1 MIYSYGADVIAIR
14 FIIRRREHNFIIKSS
29 SLQSYYCL
37 LLTSVQ
43 ACNNVQVPTSKI
55 SICHCLCQNNT
66 ASEPASVGKQ
76 LGMVLVLS
84 PVIWLLGCPEQL
96 GPLPLLEEGLQGPG
110 KLSRCCGT

>member
-29 SLQSYYCL
+29 GLQSYYCL

-43 ACNNVQVPTSKI
+43 ACNNVQVATSKMF
-55 SICHCLCQNNT
+55 ICHWFCQNGA
-66 ASEPASVGKQ
+66 ASEPASGGNWRGPAAV
-76 LGMVLVLS
+76 
-84 PVIWLLGCPEQL
+84 PCPWLLGCPEQL
-96 GPLPLLEEGLQGPG
+96 GPDSARGGVAGPG